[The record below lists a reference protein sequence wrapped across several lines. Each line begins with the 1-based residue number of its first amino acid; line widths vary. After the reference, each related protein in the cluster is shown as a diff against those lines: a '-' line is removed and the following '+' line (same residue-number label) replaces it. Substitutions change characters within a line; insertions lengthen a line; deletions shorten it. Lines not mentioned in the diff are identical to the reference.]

1 MLIYD
6 IVILLLHH
14 YILYSIFHYVIN
26 TLLHYFYWI
35 LLNIIVYA
43 TSVWPWSCQSRIS
56 LYIIVYYW
64 IFLNIIEYYWI
75 LLNVTEYYWILL
87 YIRPRSDH
95 DFAKAEYY
103 WILLNTP
110 PQSNHDLA
118 IAEDDCGERN
128 HEPGQSRSYQRTLNW
143 NIWPLSSQIELSWND
158 LWEKVILTGRALWSC
173 QRPVL
178 VLTPTL
184 P

>member
-1 MLIYD
+1 MC
-6 IVILLLHH
+6 
-14 YILYSIFHYVIN
+14 YVIN

-35 LLNIIVYA
+35 LLNIIVYS

-56 LYIIVYYW
+56 LYIIAYYS
-64 IFLNIIEYYWI
+64 ILLNTPPQSDHDLAIAEDYWI

-87 YIRPRSDH
+87 YIIVYSDH
-95 DFAKAEYY
+95 DLAIAEYHGILLNIIEYY

-128 HEPGQSRSYQRTLNW
+128 HEPGQSRSFQRTLNW
-143 NIWPLSSQIELSWND
+143 NI
-158 LWEKVILTGRALWSC
+158 
-173 QRPVL
+173 
-178 VLTPTL
+178 
-184 P
+184 